1 MLLLPG
7 SQMSLLQG
15 HNLHRLAIQCNG
27 AVDTCGDGR
36 HGDLDGPV
44 ALRQAGH
51 DGLVHADWD
60 LDQTCGMV

>member
-15 HNLHRLAIQCNG
+15 HNLNRLAVQCNG
-27 AVDTCGDGR
+27 AVNACGDGR
-36 HGDLDGPV
+36 HGNLDGPV
-44 ALRQAGH
+44 ALSQAGH
-51 DGLVHADWD
+51 DSLVHADWD